1 MRHGPPRVTELV
13 REDRLARIP
22 PPPVDPLIARLDHAI
37 LSIGALAARP
47 RFHAESR
54 RRAGL
59 GGGYFPD
66 HPARRVDPALYG
78 VLAALDGAGMP
89 GPMSIAVR
97 LGLHPST
104 VSHHLERLECRGLI
118 ERHRYWQHRKWGDMR
133 LTREGRDAYVTLRDA
148 RHEALADLLSQVPID
163 DREDLVQAVACLGDA
178 VRRHNL
184 DAHRRYLDGRREGR
198 RVPRPGRSERPR
210 PGQSERPRS
219 ERSEQARTGR
229 SEQPRTGRSE
239 RPRPATREHPRRD
252 GVHRRSDAPPRASGD
267 EPPRRRRPVVTVRP
281 SDDVLA

>member
-1 MRHGPPRVTELV
+1 MRHGLPRVTELV

-198 RVPRPGRSERPR
+198 RVPIP
-210 PGQSERPRS
+210 
-219 ERSEQARTGR
+219 
-229 SEQPRTGRSE
+229 GRSE